1 MAFGKRK
8 RVSTGGDWK
17 PVVKDIREV
26 RLEKGYGKRTMGTD
40 RARMASHAQDE
51 DDGVSLL
58 EGAMIL
64 GLVGAAVYVGYLA
77 LPRPLVHTPP
87 REYAYNIM
95 DIFGML
101 GGMKNFYAKTYQQ
114 AEAAITGKRPSGWF
128 TQAEL
133 ERLPRRYAVHI
144 RDIVPPPRNASPVMR
159 KLAQYCTKTTFP
171 EVISLKDAR
180 QWFRPV
186 TEYLSCIMKFR
197 QRRLC
202 DPAERRRLVSQLQA
216 YSDMHQKLLGLGRF
230 QQAWRS
236 SPIGQINMTVQERMK
251 KHMLSESERKE
262 LERHVRAM
270 LKVPVTPNLPPQIVQ
285 GLRDLVRKGYI
296 TPYDFSWSGLSV
308 PRPFAPAFTGWRPVA
323 PPCGQ
328 ATKA

>member
-8 RVSTGGDWK
+8 KASISGGEWK
-17 PVVKDIREV
+17 PAVKDINEI
-26 RLEKGYGKRTMGTD
+26 RLARGGHKPIANRKRSIND
-40 RARMASHAQDE
+40 KDDE
-51 DDGVSLL
+51 NGVSLL

-101 GGMKNFYAKTYQQ
+101 GGMKNFYAKTYKQ
-114 AEAAITGKRPSGWF
+114 AITAAAGERPPGWF
-128 TQAEL
+128 TQTEL
-133 ERLPRRYAVHI
+133 ARLPKRYVVVI
-144 RDIVPPPRNASPVMR
+144 RDIVPPSRNASPAMR
-159 KLAQYCTKTTFP
+159 KIAEYCIKTTFP
-171 EVISLKDAR
+171 EIVSLKDAR
-180 QWFRPV
+180 KWFRPV
-186 TEYLSCIMKFR
+186 TEYLSCAMKFR

-202 DPAERRRLVSQLQA
+202 DPQERHRLVSQLQA
-216 YSDMHQKLLGLGRF
+216 YSDMHQKLLGLSRF
-230 QQAWRS
+230 QGMVRNTPTVELTRMVADRMARFS
-236 SPIGQINMTVQERMK
+236 LSRKQIK
-251 KHMLSESERKE
+251 DLERKT
-262 LERHVRAM
+262 RAM
-270 LKVPVTPNLPPQIVQ
+270 LKVPVTPNLPPQIVR